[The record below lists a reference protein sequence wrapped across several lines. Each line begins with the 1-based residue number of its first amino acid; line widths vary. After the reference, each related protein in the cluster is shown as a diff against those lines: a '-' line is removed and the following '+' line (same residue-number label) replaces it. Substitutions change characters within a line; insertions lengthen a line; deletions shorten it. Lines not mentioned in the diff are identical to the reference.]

1 MQDNDES
8 KDTNED
14 LPLEGEKLVS
24 NYAEVKT
31 LMLDGKD
38 ANEEDSQETKRAG
51 AEDEALSAIP
61 EQLMDSKDVTHDSSV
76 SSP

>member
-8 KDTNED
+8 KDTNDD

-24 NYAEVKT
+24 TYAAVKT
-31 LMLDGKD
+31 LMLHDKD
-38 ANEEDSQETKRAG
+38 AHEEDSQETKRAG

-61 EQLMDSKDVTHDSSV
+61 EQLMDSKDVTHDSAV